1 MMTRGTVILV
11 LAALA
16 TAAGAYQMRPQALP
30 VAQFEDTGEPL
41 FASFTDPTLAT
52 YLEVVH
58 WDEATAQAIRFSVEQ
73 KEGRWV
79 IPSHNDYPAD
89 GTERMGKAAASFIG
103 VNKDMYYGDNPSEH
117 GAFGVLDP
125 TGAEGKGDEKG
136 KRVTIKDGGGT
147 EFVDVI
153 VGKAIPDK
161 QGYYYLRYPEEK
173 RVYGSKLQLDISTSF
188 TDWIEKDLLH
198 VERDEVVRLMVDP
211 YKVDETQGKV
221 VGSNPILA
229 DLRGGD
235 EWVAAAETKLP
246 KGKAL
251 DSMKVRQ
258 IVTAIDNIKIV
269 GVRPRPQPL
278 TLPAL
283 QDKGFFVTPD
293 GRRLFG
299 NEGEARI
306 VTRDGLVYTLY
317 FGEIARG
324 SGLALTAGLSEGEA
338 AEEPGEDEG
347 AANRYMFVDVHYEP
361 SLDTALEAAGDDAGE
376 EQDEDA
382 FDSPE
387 DEQKKLAG
395 RERAEKLRQ
404 RFDAWFYVI
413 ADSSFK
419 QIRKD
424 PDELFKDASPDG

>member
-11 LAALA
+11 FAALA
-16 TAAGAYQMRPQALP
+16 TAASAYQMRPQPLP
-30 VAQFEDTGEPL
+30 AAQFEDTGEAL
-41 FASFTDPTLAT
+41 FESFTDPTLAT
-52 YLEVVH
+52 FLEVVH
-58 WDEATAQAIRFSVEQ
+58 WDESSAQAIRFSVEQ

-89 GTERMGKAAASFIG
+89 GTERMGKAAASFID
-103 VNKDMYYGDNPSEH
+103 VKKDIYYGDNPAEH

-125 TGAEGKGDEKG
+125 TGAEGKDDEKG
-136 KRVTIKDGGGT
+136 KRVTIKDASGT
-147 EFVDVI
+147 ELVDVI
-153 VGKAIPDK
+153 VGKTIPDK
-161 QGYYYLRYPEEK
+161 QGYYYVRYPGEK

-188 TDWIEKDLLH
+188 ADWIEKDLLH
-198 VERDEVVRLMVDP
+198 VDRDEIVRLMYDP
-211 YKVDETQGKV
+211 YRVDENVGKV

-229 DLRGGD
+229 ELEGG
-235 EWVAAAETKLP
+235 EWVASSDTKLP

-258 IVTAIDNIKIV
+258 IVTAIDNVKIV

-278 TLPAL
+278 TLHAL

-306 VTRDGLVYTLY
+306 ITKDGLVYTLY

-324 SGLALTAGLSEGEA
+324 SGLALTAGLSEGEGEQE
-338 AEEPGEDEG
+338 AEEEG
-347 AANRYMFVDVHYEP
+347 SNRYMFVDVHYEP
-361 SLDTALEAAGDDAGE
+361 SLDTTLASDDEDDEDPEAAEDDPFAS
-376 EQDEDA
+376 A
-382 FDSPE
+382 E

-395 RERAEKLRQ
+395 QERADKLRQ

-424 PDELFKDASPDG
+424 PDELLKDASSGD